1 MPKLKANNLP
11 PALVPLIPMAEKW
24 GIGDDYDRE
33 AAVSNASVAELEALI
48 HCIDEISDDDLYGW
62 LERSQGLP
70 DHHTEE
76 YAAITSLTIA
86 IDSAKVEL
94 RKYR

>member
-1 MPKLKANNLP
+1 MPKLNPNNLP
-11 PALVPLIPMAEKW
+11 LPLLPLISMAEKW
-24 GIGDDYDRE
+24 GIGDDFDRE
-33 AAVSNASVAELEALI
+33 AAVSNASVEELETLI

-62 LERSQGLP
+62 LERSQIMP
-70 DHHTEE
+70 SHHTEE
-76 YAAITSLTIA
+76 YAAITSLVMA